1 MTVCNSENRPCVVDS
16 LSVDMLRSKVTT
28 NGGKTEYLEEYLE
41 RYSERNYVYL
51 MI

>member
-28 NGGKTEYLEEYLE
+28 NGDKTEYLDIYQE
-41 RYSERNYVYL
+41 RYSEH
-51 MI
+51 

>member
-1 MTVCNSENRPCVVDS
+1 VWNSENRPCVVDS

-28 NGGKTEYLEEYLE
+28 NRDKTEYLDIYQE

-51 MI
+51 SI